1 MPRSKPLAMLLMLLS
16 VTVLSTWMCSDPAT
30 RQEMAAVRRLGR
42 PAFSF
47 VYDGQLSRSLL
58 PAWKSSESRRPL
70 GSDRAEVTRFYL
82 DPKTGLEVRC
92 VSVVYKDFPAI
103 EWTVTLTNK
112 GRTKTPLLKDISGLD
127 VRLPVAADG
136 PAILHWMRGDDNTG
150 QSFAPRERSFAS
162 GHTDSMTLAPIGGK
176 SSDGVAP
183 FFNLAWEGGGVAV
196 AVGWTGQW
204 EAAAARETDGT
215 MTIRAGQQ
223 LTNLALEPGETVR
236 TPRILLV
243 FWAGSDPLRGTNLF
257 RQLLIKHVL
266 PRRGGNLV
274 FSPICASV
282 NDVDP
287 GGSYEGPHV
296 RVMPILAERGYE
308 AFWSDM
314 DPQHWYPGG
323 FPEGTGNWEPDPVKY
338 PRGLKPIGEAAHA
351 AGLEYLLWF
360 EPERVHFGTRVE
372 KEHPEWVM
380 KPDKEWSQL
389 FALQI
394 PEARHWITDVMDGF
408 VQETDLDWMRWDFN
422 VAPLGFWRRADAPD
436 RQGMTE
442 NLYVTALYAM
452 WDDLRARH
460 PNLIIDVC
468 AGGGRRIDLETL
480 SRGQPLWH
488 SDLQCEGSHP
498 AADQLQNAGLFRWVP
513 MHGTITLG
521 YEPDYTFRSALT
533 AGNINVGADKD
544 GIINN
549 ARAHS
554 AEAAK
559 RSTALYRRVRPFMIG
574 DFYPLFPHLESEDV
588 WFGYQFHRPDLE
600 AGMALIF
607 RREKCAEQAVTAELR
622 GIDPKARYEVSW
634 ADAGT
639 TKTMMG
645 AELARL
651 RIAIPQAPGSA
662 LVFYQKM
669 IKDRT
674 SEGKDLR
681 ELFSGDL

>member
-1 MPRSKPLAMLLMLLS
+1 VPRSKPL
-16 VTVLSTWMCSDPAT
+16 TVLFTILSIMILSAPMSAETGT
-30 RQEMAAVRRLGR
+30 RQEMAAAEGRRR

-47 VYDGQLSRSLL
+47 VYDGRPSRSFLS
-58 PAWKSSESRRPL
+58 AWKSSESRKPM
-70 GSDRAEVTRFYL
+70 GSRRTEVTRSYL
-82 DPKTGLEVRC
+82 DPQTGLEVRS
-92 VSVVYKDFPAI
+92 VSVEYGDFPAV
-103 EWTVTLTNK
+103 EWTVYFTNK
-112 GRTKTPLLKDISGLD
+112 GGRKTPLLKDILGLD
-127 VRLPVAADG
+127 TRPPAPAKG
-136 PAILHWMRGDDNTG
+136 PAVLHWMKGDDNTW
-150 QSFAPRERSFAS
+150 QSFAPRERSFAP
-162 GHTDSMTLAPIGGK
+162 GRPDSMTLAPNGGR

-183 FFNLAWEGGGVAV
+183 FFNMAWEGGGVAV

-204 EAAAARETDGT
+204 EATAAREADGT

-266 PRRGGNLV
+266 PRRGGEIV
-274 FSPICASV
+274 FPPVCASV
-282 NDVDP
+282 NEVDP
-287 GGSYEGPHV
+287 GGGYEGPHV
-296 RVMPILAERGYE
+296 RVMPVLAERGYE

-338 PRGLKPIGEAAHA
+338 PRGLKPVADAAHA
-351 AGLEYLLWF
+351 AGLQYLLWF
-360 EPERVHFGTRVE
+360 EPERVHFGTKVE
-372 KEHPEWVM
+372 KAHPEWIM

-389 FALQI
+389 FALHI
-394 PEARHWITDVMDGF
+394 PEARRWITDVMDGF
-408 VQETDLDWMRWDFN
+408 IRETNLDWMRWDFN
-422 VAPLGFWRRADAPD
+422 IAPLGFWRRADAPD

-442 NLYVTALYAM
+442 NLYVAALYAM
-452 WDDLRARH
+452 WDDLQTRH
-460 PNLIIDVC
+460 PDLIIDVC
-468 AGGGRRIDLETL
+468 AGGGRRIDVETL

-513 MHGTITLG
+513 MHGTVTLG

-549 ARAHS
+549 ARDHT

-559 RSTALYRRVRPFMIG
+559 RSTALTRRVRPFMIG
-574 DFYPLFPHLESEDV
+574 DFYPLYPHLESEDV

-600 AGMALIF
+600 AGMALLF
-607 RREKCAEQAVTAELR
+607 RREKCAEGAVTAALR
-622 GIDPKARYEVSW
+622 GIDPKARYEVSL

-639 TKTMMG
+639 TEMLKG
-645 AELARL
+645 ADLARL
-651 RIAIPQAPGSA
+651 RISVPQAPGSA
-662 LVFYQKM
+662 LVFYKK
-669 IKDRT
+669 IR
-674 SEGKDLR
+674 
-681 ELFSGDL
+681 